1 MRENDEQAAG
11 LHPRVEADSALRTT
25 RRALVLALGASVIVP
40 ACAFAQGTKRR
51 PVVGV
56 IRINPRGVNE
66 VFLEPFR
73 RDMTALGWKER
84 ENVDFLFTW
93 ADGRNDR
100 LPALAAEM
108 VARGVDV
115 IVTFG
120 APGVRAAQ
128 AASSIIPIVGMADD
142 MVGAGLV
149 RSMARPGGNITG
161 VSILATE
168 LDAKR
173 LEILHE
179 AAPAARRIGVLHDP
193 SITRSIAAIKDAGR
207 SFGVE
212 LVFAPAQTDAEI
224 DVAIKSLIKS
234 RVTAVNVLASPVL
247 NASRARQISVFRQ
260 ARIPS
265 IYEWPETAE
274 EGGLVGYGPRYT
286 VVCRQVAELID
297 KLLRGAK
304 PANLPVEQPTKFELV
319 INMKTAKTLGIKMP
333 NSILVRADKV
343 IE

>member
-1 MRENDEQAAG
+1 MRRRTLLAAIG
-11 LHPRVEADSALRTT
+11 ATAL
-25 RRALVLALGASVIVP
+25 APYAAWSQN
-40 ACAFAQGTKRR
+40 AKRR

-73 RDMTALGWKER
+73 RDMTALGWKEKS
-84 ENVDFLFTW
+84 NVDFLFTW

-100 LPALAAEM
+100 LPVLAAEM

-115 IVTFG
+115 LVTFG

-128 AASSIIPIVGMADD
+128 GASSTIPIVGLADD

-149 RSMARPGGNITG
+149 RSMAKPGGNTTG

-179 AAPAARRIGVLHDP
+179 VTPSARRIGVLHDP
-193 SITRSIAAIKDAGR
+193 SITRSIPALRAAGR

-212 LVFAPAQTDAEI
+212 LVFAPAQTDTEI
-224 DVAIKSLIKS
+224 DTAIKSLIKS
-234 RVTAVNVLASPVL
+234 QVAAVNVLASPVL
-247 NASRARQISVFRQ
+247 NASRKRQIAAFAQ
-260 ARIPS
+260 ARIPA

-274 EGGLVGYGPRYT
+274 EGGMVGYGPGYT
-286 VVCRQVAELID
+286 TVCRQIAELVD
-297 KLLRGAK
+297 KVLRGAK
-304 PANLPVEQPTKFELV
+304 PADLPVEQPTKFELA
-319 INMKTAKTLGIKMP
+319 INMKTAKALGIKIP
-333 NSILVRADKV
+333 NSILVRAEKV